1 MWITWR
7 FRIKLKYYGTK
18 SYWFNLDI
26 QHMNMECEKILADDL
41 EMVKDERVTKDN
53 PILRKRKVI
62 G

>member
-1 MWITWR
+1 
-7 FRIKLKYYGTK
+7 
-18 SYWFNLDI
+18 
-26 QHMNMECEKILADDL
+26 MNMESENITADDL